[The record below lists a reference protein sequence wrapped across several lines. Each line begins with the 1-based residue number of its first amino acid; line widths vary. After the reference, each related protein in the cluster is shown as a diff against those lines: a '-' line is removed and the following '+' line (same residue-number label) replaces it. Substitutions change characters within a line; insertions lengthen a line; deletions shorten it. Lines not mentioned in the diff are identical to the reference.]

1 MNLLELIILLIIT
14 GIGGAV
20 AVTVLT
26 TRCIIPRR
34 PQVRVNKAQEKHY
47 GELIQA
53 AESLEGIA
61 GRMDDWIRQQREK
74 FRRATTAFRKK
85 WISHWFSDFMIME
98 LFKDKLHRRQFDD
111 IIEVYRLYMPDAV
124 EPLREIKNSFLN
136 CAVFMK
142 QIEKHKGM
150 MESNRDLG
158 FWCGNFFDTTAEPTA
173 ERIRKTAELTRD
185 YINIKKQEEAAERM
199 SQEILDKQVGKVIKS
214 STGDITAS
222 EIARILNE
230 DFIGVYKPT
239 SPCQVGKSEP
249 WKRYSEKMESR
260 GRK

>member
-1 MNLLELIILLIIT
+1 MNFLELIILLIIA
-14 GIGGAV
+14 GISV
-20 AVTVLT
+20 AVVVIILT

-34 PQVRVNKAQEKHY
+34 IQESVGKTKKHY
-47 GELIQA
+47 EELIQA

-61 GRMDDWIRQQREK
+61 GHMDSWIRQQREK

-85 WISHWFSDFMIME
+85 WISHWFLDFLIME
-98 LFKDKLHRRQFDD
+98 LFKDKLHRRHYDD
-111 IIEVYRLYMPDAV
+111 IVEIYRLYMPEAV

-150 MESNRDLG
+150 IEGNRDLG

-173 ERIRKTAELTRD
+173 ERIRKTAKLTRD
-185 YINIKKQEEAAERM
+185 YVNIKKQEEAAERR
-199 SQEILDKQVGKVIKS
+199 SQDILDKQVGKIIKS

-249 WKRYSEKMESR
+249 WKKYREKMESR
-260 GRK
+260 SGK